1 MLLRLPNN
9 LHYPITITKV
19 EKPVGGK
26 VKRDDKLFLYTYTT
40 KVTEGSRDGEE
51 DREVD
56 REFAAHFQSTL
67 DGTVMNWRVWTGDV
81 LRQPV
86 DVIEVEEDCPHAIQ
100 FQGMCT
106 VCGKDMTEVQAGSG
120 TSDADRAP
128 IRMDPN
134 TQYLTISRDE
144 ANRIDEEAKRRL
156 LASRKLSLVVDLDQ
170 TIIHAAVDPTIAEWQ
185 KDPGNPNYDAVKD
198 VRSFQL
204 KDDGPGMHGCWYY
217 IKLRP
222 GLQDFLDSIAK
233 IYELYIYTMGTRQY
247 AEQIAKIVDPQGKY
261 FGDRVLSRDES
272 GSMIV
277 KNLERLFPVD
287 TKMVVIIDDR
297 ADVWKW
303 SPNLIRVTQYEFFK
317 GIGDINSSFLP
328 KQEEIKT
335 TAKEVQDGPNGIE
348 TAINGETSDS
358 NGTAEVVVTTNG
370 ESALEQMVAMGGSD
384 DPEALELQKQG
395 VEKTISA
402 QQVEKPLEKLQ
413 REQDE
418 RDEAEAVAAEQ
429 AEPLA
434 NGESQ
439 TTAMSTESDSSDS
452 SDASTTVPV
461 HRPRARHS
469 VLRNDDEE
477 LVHLEER
484 LNSVHSAFFNEY
496 DRKRLGGKGGRVAAL
511 SGGKK
516 APLPSNEDDVK
527 AADLALIPDM
537 KRVMPAMKQRVL
549 GSVTLVF
556 SGVLPLGTDVQ
567 NADLSMWAKSFGAT
581 IAEKVSRYVTHVVA
595 ARPGTAKVKQAIK
608 RNIKVVETSWL
619 ISCMQQWRKLDE
631 RPFLL
636 EGAGKQKTEASSPE
650 HENVAFDPQDFELS
664 ESESDM
670 TGQDTEFEES
680 QLQARRKKLKLFT
693 DTPIGP
699 PELEDG
705 ETSPFTLNQ
714 DDLDQIEDELKEFMG
729 SDIDSESDTESIS
742 SRLSVR
748 SKTTGKRKREDGPE
762 DEANPSK
769 RNASGSGLRSAVSAN
784 AQIRADQEEVETE
797 QAEEE
802 AAEED
807 SDDELARELERELE
821 SAEDGDS
828 LEVEG
833 FMGAN
838 GARTEN
844 G

>member
-1 MLLRLPNN
+1 VGD
-9 LHYPITITKV
+9 TV
-19 EKPVGGK
+19 E
-26 VKRDDKLFLYTYTT
+26 RDDKLFLYTYTT

-51 DREVD
+51 DKEVD
-56 REFAAHFQSTL
+56 KILPATFSSTL
-67 DGTVMNWRVWTGDV
+67 NGRVTCWRVWTGDV
-81 LRQPV
+81 LYNPV
-86 DVIEVEEDCPHAIQ
+86 DVVEIEEDCPHTIQ

-106 VCGKDMTEVQAGSG
+106 NCGRDMTEVQAGSH
-120 TSDADRAP
+120 TNDADRAP
-128 IRMDPN
+128 IRMDPG

-144 ANRIDEEAKRRL
+144 ANRVDEEAKRRL

-185 KDPGNPNYDAVKD
+185 KEPDNPNFDAVKD

-222 GLQDFLDSIAK
+222 GLQEFLESIAR

-261 FGDRVLSRDES
+261 FGDRILSRDES

-303 SPNLIRVTQYEFFK
+303 SPNLIRVTQFEFFK

-328 KQEEIKT
+328 KQDEIKIMP
-335 TAKEVQDGPNGIE
+335 KEIANNANGAE
-348 TAINGETSDS
+348 AAINGEKGDSSGASD
-358 NGTAEVVVTTNG
+358 VVVNPNG
-370 ESALEQMVAMGGSD
+370 ESTLEQMVAMGGSD
-384 DPEALELQKQG
+384 SPETLELQKQG
-395 VEKTISA
+395 VEQTISA

-429 AEPLA
+429 AAPST
-434 NGESQ
+434 NGETQ
-439 TTAMSTESDSSDS
+439 TTGASTDSDSSDS
-452 SDASTTVPV
+452 SDTSTTVPI
-461 HRPRARHS
+461 HKPRARHS

-477 LVHLEER
+477 LIHLEER
-484 LNSVHSAFFNEY
+484 LNSVHSAFFTEY
-496 DRKRLGGKGGRVAAL
+496 DRKRLGSKGGRVAAL

-527 AADLALIPDM
+527 AADLALIPDV
-537 KRVMPAMKQRVL
+537 KKVMPAMKQRVL

-556 SGVLPLGTDVQ
+556 SGVLPLGTDIQ

-581 IAEKVSRYVTHVVA
+581 IVEKVSRDVTHVVA

-608 RNIKVVETSWL
+608 RNIKVVETTWL
-619 ISCMQQWRKLDE
+619 VSSMQQWRKLDE

-636 EGAGKQKTEASSPE
+636 EGAGKQKQEASSPE
-650 HENVAFDPQDFELS
+650 HEQAPFDPQDFDLS
-664 ESESDM
+664 ESESDV
-670 TGQDTEFEES
+670 TGQDTEMEDNR
-680 QLQARRKKLKLFT
+680 QPRRKKLKLSI
-693 DTPIGP
+693 DTPVEPAEPG
-699 PELEDG
+699 DG
-705 ETSPFTLNQ
+705 ETSPLTINQ
-714 DDLDQIEDELKEFMG
+714 DEWDEIDNELKEFMG
-729 SDIDSESDTESIS
+729 SDIDSESDTESVS
-742 SRLSVR
+742 SRLSIR
-748 SKTTGKRKREDGPE
+748 KTNGKRKREDVTD
-762 DEANPSK
+762 DESSPTK
-769 RNASGSGLRSAVSAN
+769 RNASGSGLRAVTISDAEIN
-784 AQIRADQEEVETE
+784 AEQQETE
-797 QAEEE
+797 AQQAEDESE
-802 AAEED
+802 EED

-821 SAEDGDS
+821 SAEDGDD
-828 LEVEG
+828 LGDEG
-833 FMGAN
+833 FMGSS
-838 GARTEN
+838 GAGVEY

>member
-1 MLLRLPNN
+1 MGD
-9 LHYPITITKV
+9 TV
-19 EKPVGGK
+19 E
-26 VKRDDKLFLYTYTT
+26 RDDKLFLYTYTT

-51 DREVD
+51 DKEVD
-56 REFAAHFQSTL
+56 KILPATFSSTL
-67 DGTVMNWRVWTGDV
+67 NGRVTCWRVWTGDV
-81 LRQPV
+81 LYNPV
-86 DVIEVEEDCPHAIQ
+86 DVVEIEEDCPHTIQ

-106 VCGKDMTEVQAGSG
+106 NCGRDMTEVQAGSH
-120 TSDADRAP
+120 TNDADRAP
-128 IRMDPN
+128 IRMDPG

-144 ANRIDEEAKRRL
+144 ANRVDEEAKRRL

-185 KDPGNPNYDAVKD
+185 KEPDNPNFDAVKD

-222 GLQDFLDSIAK
+222 GLQEFLESIAR

-261 FGDRVLSRDES
+261 FGDRILSRDES

-303 SPNLIRVTQYEFFK
+303 SPNLIRVTQFEFFK

-328 KQEEIKT
+328 KQDEIKIMP
-335 TAKEVQDGPNGIE
+335 KEIANNANGAE
-348 TAINGETSDS
+348 AAINGEKGDSSGASD
-358 NGTAEVVVTTNG
+358 VVVNPNG
-370 ESALEQMVAMGGSD
+370 ESTLEQMVAMGGSD
-384 DPEALELQKQG
+384 SPETLELQKQG
-395 VEKTISA
+395 VEQTISA

-429 AEPLA
+429 AAPST
-434 NGESQ
+434 NGETQ
-439 TTAMSTESDSSDS
+439 TTGASTDSDSSDS
-452 SDASTTVPV
+452 SDTSTTVPI
-461 HRPRARHS
+461 HKPRARHS

-477 LVHLEER
+477 LIHLEER
-484 LNSVHSAFFNEY
+484 LNSVHSAFFTEY
-496 DRKRLGGKGGRVAAL
+496 DRKRLGSKGGRVAAL

-527 AADLALIPDM
+527 AADLALIPDV
-537 KRVMPAMKQRVL
+537 KKVMPAMKQRVL

-556 SGVLPLGTDVQ
+556 SGVLPLGTDIQ

-581 IAEKVSRYVTHVVA
+581 IVEKVSRDVTHVVA

-608 RNIKVVETSWL
+608 RNIKVVETTWL
-619 ISCMQQWRKLDE
+619 VSSMQQWRKLDE

-636 EGAGKQKTEASSPE
+636 EGAGKQKQEASSPE
-650 HENVAFDPQDFELS
+650 HEQAPFDPQDFDLS
-664 ESESDM
+664 ESESDV
-670 TGQDTEFEES
+670 TGQDTEMEDNR
-680 QLQARRKKLKLFT
+680 QPRRKKLKLSI
-693 DTPIGP
+693 DTPVEPAEPG
-699 PELEDG
+699 DG
-705 ETSPFTLNQ
+705 ETSPLTINQ
-714 DDLDQIEDELKEFMG
+714 DEWDEIDNELKEFMG
-729 SDIDSESDTESIS
+729 SDIDSESDTESVS
-742 SRLSVR
+742 SRLSIR
-748 SKTTGKRKREDGPE
+748 KTNGKRKREDVTD
-762 DEANPSK
+762 DESSPTK
-769 RNASGSGLRSAVSAN
+769 RNASGSGLRAVTISDAEIN
-784 AQIRADQEEVETE
+784 AEQQETE
-797 QAEEE
+797 AQQAEDESE
-802 AAEED
+802 EED

-821 SAEDGDS
+821 SAEDGDDLGAS
-828 LEVEG
+828 G
-833 FMGAN
+833 FMGSS
-838 GARTEN
+838 GAGVEY